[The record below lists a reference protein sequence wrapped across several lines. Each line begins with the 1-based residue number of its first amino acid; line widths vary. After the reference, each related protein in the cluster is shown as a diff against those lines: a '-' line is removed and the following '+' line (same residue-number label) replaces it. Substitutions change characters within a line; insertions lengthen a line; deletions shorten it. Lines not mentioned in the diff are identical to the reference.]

1 MSEEACSA
9 EEIMNEMYY
18 EIKSKR
24 QKTGGMSVDLNT
36 SLRDLDSVI
45 QGFQKSDLIMVA
57 GRPSMG
63 KTAFSLNFG

>member
-1 MSEEACSA
+1 
-9 EEIMNEMYY
+9 MNEMYY